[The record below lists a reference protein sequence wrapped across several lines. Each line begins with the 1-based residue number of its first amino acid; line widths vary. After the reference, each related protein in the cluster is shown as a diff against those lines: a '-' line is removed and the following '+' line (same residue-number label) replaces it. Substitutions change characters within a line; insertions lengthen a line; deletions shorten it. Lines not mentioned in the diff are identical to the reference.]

1 MIVIRGIKAWIIGL
15 LILAGIIFI
24 LVLLFQLLIFLLP
37 LIIIIIIVS
46 YLFRMLNKVKKEKPK
61 DYIDIKFK
69 RIK

>member
-46 YLFRMLNKVKKEKPK
+46 YLFRILNKVKKEKPK
-61 DYIDIKFK
+61 DYVNIKYK
-69 RIK
+69 VKK